1 MEKKGDLLNQ
11 FAVISDL
18 IEKVNMDFKN
28 GTLVFELNNVE
39 FNKTYDYIS
48 KKQNNKKTKPSNTFM
63 VKMGNVDIVFNKN
76 SDERVQSS

>member
-11 FAVISDL
+11 LAVISDL
-18 IEKVNMDFKN
+18 IEKVNMDFEN

-48 KKQNNKKTKPSNTFM
+48 KKQNNKTKPSNTFM
-63 VKMGNVDIVFNKN
+63 VKMGNVDIIFNKN
-76 SDERVQSS
+76 SDERVQFS

>member
-11 FAVISDL
+11 LAVISEL
-18 IEKVNMDFKN
+18 IEKVNMDFEN

-63 VKMGNVDIVFNKN
+63 VKMGNVDIIFNKN
-76 SDERVQSS
+76 SDEKVQSS

>member
-11 FAVISDL
+11 LAVISDL
-18 IEKVNMDFKN
+18 IEKVNMDFEN

-48 KKQNNKKTKPSNTFM
+48 KKQNNKTKPSNTFM
-63 VKMGNVDIVFNKN
+63 VKMGNVDIIFNKN
-76 SDERVQSS
+76 SDEKVQSS

>member
-11 FAVISDL
+11 LAVISDL
-18 IEKVNMDFKN
+18 IEKVNMDFEN

-48 KKQNNKKTKPSNTFM
+48 KKQNNKTKPSNTFM
-63 VKMGNVDIVFNKN
+63 VKMGNVDIIFNKN